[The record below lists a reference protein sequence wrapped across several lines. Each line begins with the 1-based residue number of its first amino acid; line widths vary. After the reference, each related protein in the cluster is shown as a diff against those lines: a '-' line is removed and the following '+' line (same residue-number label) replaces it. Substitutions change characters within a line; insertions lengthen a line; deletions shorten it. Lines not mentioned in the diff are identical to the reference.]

1 MTKEEQFAE
10 LSRFEYNAPAAIRS
24 GQDYDSF
31 SKEYRIGNTY
41 RYRYLSMID
50 EHIEAE
56 RERKRKEL
64 EATKL
69 EREAAAAMGIIE

>member
-24 GQDYDSF
+24 GQNYDSF
-31 SKEYRIGNTY
+31 AREYKISDTY
-41 RYRYLSMID
+41 RYRYYSMID
-50 EHIEAE
+50 EYVEAD

-69 EREAAAAMGIIE
+69 EREVAAAMGIIE